1 MAMQVFQ
8 QSYHIPGALAASPV
22 IKFTT
27 PFDMQLIHVS
37 AVQSDTDTATLKIG
51 TSADDDGYLV
61 ASNFGVSG
69 TPAEFDRDNFTGALI
84 TSGQFPH
91 IAKGTIVVITI
102 TDHGSH
108 SNDPTVVLTF
118 TEG

>member
-1 MAMQVFQ
+1 MLRVFQ
-8 QSYHIPGALAASPV
+8 QSYHIPGALSANV
-22 IKFTT
+22 GIRFTA

-37 AVQSDTDTATLKIG
+37 ASQSDTDTATIKIG

-84 TSGQFPH
+84 VSGQYPH